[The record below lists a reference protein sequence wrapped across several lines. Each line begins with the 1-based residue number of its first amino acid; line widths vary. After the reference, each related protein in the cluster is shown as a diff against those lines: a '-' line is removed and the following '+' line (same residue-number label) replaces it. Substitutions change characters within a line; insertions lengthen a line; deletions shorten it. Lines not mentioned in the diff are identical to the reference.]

1 MDPMNAGA
9 LPGDARGAVLPPP
22 AGILAS
28 RIALEFGSTEE
39 FARTLDR
46 ALARGGDGG
55 ATIVALLDRGDISIH
70 IPREDGP
77 SWNTVPLIH
86 LHRGDQPTAAEWA
99 QANAI
104 LEKLE
109 RYR

>member
-1 MDPMNAGA
+1 VT
-9 LPGDARGAVLPPP
+9 DAQGSVLPPT
-22 AGILAS
+22 AGLIAM
-28 RIALEFGSTEE
+28 RIGLEFGSPSE
-39 FARTLDR
+39 FASLLDH

-55 ATIVALLDRGDISIH
+55 ATVVALLDRGDLGIH

-77 SWNTVPLIH
+77 CWNSVPLVH
-86 LHRGDQPTAAEWA
+86 LHHGDQPSEGDWA
-99 QANAI
+99 TANAI